1 MLTARPY
8 RREDRPA
15 CLALFDGNT
24 PRFFDGSEREGF
36 AGFLDDQAL
45 RWPYQVIEQDGRIVA
60 CGGHAV
66 EPDGVSVAL
75 CWGMVEAGL
84 HGRGVGRAL
93 TEARIAAA
101 RATPRIKRVIL
112 NTSQHTQGFYARFG
126 FETAKVTPDGYAP
139 GIDRWDMVLKLA

>member
-8 RREDRPA
+8 RRDDRAA

-24 PRFFDGSEREGF
+24 PRFFDESERAGF

-45 RWPYQVIEQDGRIVA
+45 RWPYQVIEQGGRVVA

-66 EPDGVSVAL
+66 EPDGISVAL
-75 CWGMVEAGL
+75 CWGMVENGL
-84 HGRGVGRAL
+84 HGQGVGRAL

-101 RATPRIKRVIL
+101 RATPGIRRVIL

-126 FETAKVTPDGYAP
+126 FVAETVTPDGYAP
-139 GIDRWDMVLKLA
+139 GIDRWDMALKLA